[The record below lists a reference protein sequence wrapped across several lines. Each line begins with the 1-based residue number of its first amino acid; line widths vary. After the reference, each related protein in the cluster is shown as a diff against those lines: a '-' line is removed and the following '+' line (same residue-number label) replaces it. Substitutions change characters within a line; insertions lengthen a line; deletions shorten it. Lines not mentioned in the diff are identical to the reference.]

1 MNCIPALLAGV
12 RNIYISTPFKK
23 NEINPAVIYAA
34 KKCKVKTIYKIGG
47 AQAAAFFAYG
57 TETIKKVDKIV
68 GPGGN
73 QYVMLAKKK
82 FLEMLELTW
91 WLALQEVTI
100 VADSSTNPKWIASD
114 LLAQAEHDK
123 FSQSILISNSEKV
136 IKDVN
141 TNIKLLLKKLP
152 KKR

>member
-47 AQAAAFFAYG
+47 AQAIAAFAYG

-68 GPGGN
+68 GPGN
-73 QYVMLAKKK
+73 QYVMLAKKEV
-82 FLEMLELTW
+82 FGDVGIDMV
-91 WLALQEVTI
+91 AGPSEVTI